1 MSMSMFYLFTHLIAT
16 RPVKIYI
23 VYSITYYFKTWVKH
37 YKCYTL
43 NHFLTTQQKIFKFP
57 QKFSVHF
64 LLSLLSKWK
73 LVIYQG
79 FLLFHFLAFPS
90 YPWMPLYQLFLLP
103 LHLKSFPTNIPS
115 PQSMKLSYST
125 HHKVTLCSN
134 PQATYRNFLPSLVA
148 SFRTISK

>member
-1 MSMSMFYLFTHLIAT
+1 MSMFYLFTHLIAT

-57 QKFSVHF
+57 QKFSVYF

-79 FLLFHFLAFPS
+79 FLLFHFFLAFPS
-90 YPWMPLYQLFLLP
+90 YPWMPFYQLFLLP
-103 LHLKSFPTNIPS
+103 LHLKSFPPTSLPLNL
-115 PQSMKLSYST
+115 QSCPIAPITKLRSAQT
-125 HHKVTLCSN
+125 LKLPIVTF
-134 PQATYRNFLPSLVA
+134 FLH
-148 SFRTISK
+148 